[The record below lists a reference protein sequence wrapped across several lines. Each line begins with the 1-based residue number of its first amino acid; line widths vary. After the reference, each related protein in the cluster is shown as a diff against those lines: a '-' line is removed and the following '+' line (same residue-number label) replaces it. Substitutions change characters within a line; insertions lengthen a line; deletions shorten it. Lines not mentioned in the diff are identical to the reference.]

1 MMRLILCR
9 LLALT
14 LLSAAPALAAGPGFD
29 CAKAARQI
37 DKAICAWETVSVHDG
52 RMADAFKATLAAQK
66 GEAAIAAV
74 KAKHKAWLAEL
85 DRRCG
90 LENVTP
96 HEGSEDGLNPRSR
109 RMPMCL

>member
-1 MMRLILCR
+1 MMRLTPCR

-52 RMADAFKATLAAQK
+52 RMADAFKATLAALK

-74 KAKHKAWLAEL
+74 KATTRH
-85 DRRCG
+85 G
-90 LENVTP
+90 LPSSTGVA
-96 HEGSEDGLNPRSR
+96 GW
-109 RMPMCL
+109 RMSCRTRAARAG